1 MRGGESIARLLTRL
15 LERRADLPP
24 AETRDVGAETV
35 DVPMP
40 DGTKLAANHYYPRD
54 LDDRPTVLVRSPYPR
69 TGMGLIGRLIAERG
83 FHVLFQSCRGTF
95 GSEGEFVP
103 FENERADGL
112 ATIEWL
118 DDQPWFTGELGMTG
132 MSYLGYTQ
140 WAVADDPAI
149 DAMSTQATASNFE
162 RVTRPGGA
170 FALGTAL
177 RWAASMADPQ
187 SAWRFFARSAGI
199 GADVE
204 AGFETLPLV
213 EADRTTVG
221 EPIDAWRRNFAGADR
236 WREIDHGERVADAAP
251 THHVGGWY
259 DIALPPL
266 LDDYRRQVD
275 AGGDPYLTIG
285 PWGHMDPGLNGA
297 CVDQSIRWLRAH
309 LLGDESALREDPV
322 RLFVQGS
329 SASDEEAA
337 ASTGDD
343 AGARSDDAAEKR
355 AGEWRTFESWPP
367 SGVDA
372 ESWFLRSD
380 GELGDE
386 PPAEDGVDE
395 YRYDPSNPTPSV
407 GGATF
412 DDEAG
417 QAEQARLEARDD
429 VLAYTTDPLGE
440 PVAAIGPVT
449 AELFAESS
457 RERADFYACLC
468 DVDPTGTSLNVCDG
482 IRRVAFDERDAGAH
496 SEAGGDGVHRV
507 EVELWPTAYRFGRS
521 HRLRLQIASGA
532 FPRFDRNPGRAD
544 PPGESATLLPADQRI
559 HRGPERP
566 SRVTLSTLD

>member
-1 MRGGESIARLLTRL
+1 MRGAEPVARLLTRWV
-15 LERRADLPP
+15 ERRSDLPP

-35 DVPMP
+35 AVPMP
-40 DGTKLAANHYYPRD
+40 DGTDLEATHYYPRD
-54 LDDRPTVLVRSPYPR
+54 LDGRPTVLVRTPYPR

-95 GSEGEFVP
+95 GSGGEFVP

-118 DDQPWFTGELGMTG
+118 DDQPWFTGELGTTG

-140 WAVADDPAI
+140 WAVADHPAI

-170 FALGTAL
+170 FALGTSL
-177 RWAASMADPQ
+177 RWAASMADSQ
-187 SAWRFFARSAGI
+187 STWRFFARSAGI

-213 EADRTTVG
+213 EADRTVVG
-221 EPIDAWRRNFAGADR
+221 EPIDAWRRNFGDPDR
-236 WREIDHGERVADAAP
+236 WREIDHSDRVADAAP

-275 AGGDPYLTIG
+275 AGAEPYLTIG

-297 CVDQSIRWLRAH
+297 CVDQSIRWLRAR
-309 LLGDESALREDPV
+309 LVGDEAALREDPV
-322 RLFVQGS
+322 RLFVQRS
-329 SASDEEAA
+329 TASGEDAA

-343 AGARSDDAAEKR
+343 AGAQS
-355 AGEWRTFESWPP
+355 GEWRTFESWPP
-367 SGVDA
+367 SDVDA
-372 ESWFLRSD
+372 ESRFLQPD

-386 PPAEDGVDE
+386 SPGERGVEE
-395 YRYDPSNPTPSV
+395 YRYDPADPTPSV

-412 DDEAG
+412 DEEAG
-417 QAEQARLEARDD
+417 QADQTELEARDD
-429 VLAYTTDPLGE
+429 VLTYTTDPLSE
-440 PVAAIGPVT
+440 PVTAIGPVS
-449 AELFAESS
+449 AELFVESS
-457 RERADFYACLC
+457 RERADIYACLC
-468 DVDPTGTSLNVCDG
+468 DVDPTGASLNVCDG
-482 IRRVAFDERDAGAH
+482 IRRVAFDERDAGDH
-496 SEAGGDGVHRV
+496 SEAVDGDGVRRV
-507 EVELWPTAYRFGRS
+507 EVELWPTAYRFGRG

-532 FPRFDRNPGRAD
+532 F
-544 PPGESATLLPADQRI
+544 
-559 HRGPERP
+559 
-566 SRVTLSTLD
+566 